1 MFIAIHLN
9 STTSTSVKGS
19 SVYYYKNYSGPFAKC
34 ISTSL
39 PNAVRNGVGYGLEN
53 DGCHFYP
60 FRVTR
65 IETCP
70 SVLVEVGYISN
81 ASERAMMNTAN
92 GQKYIAKGIYDGI
105 VNYANM

>member
-1 MFIAIHLN
+1 L
-9 STTSTSVKGS
+9 
-19 SVYYYKNYSGPFAKC
+19 AKC